1 MPTRTTDDDH
11 STDDPDSSPE
21 GRTVR
26 VLLVEDAVDVAEVT
40 AEYLE
45 RAAGELS
52 VAVAGDA
59 RTGLDRLEDERF
71 DCVVSDHDMPGMD
84 GLEFLGVVRERRPE
98 LPFVLLTGKG
108 SEDLASKAISAGVT
122 DYVQKR
128 SGADH
133 YELLAQRLRSAVAKR
148 RAEREVSAL
157 DRINRTIRQTT
168 QQVLEADSRAE
179 IERTVCETLADDDPY
194 RFAWIGTV
202 EDDRVEPSTWAGD
215 DGDDLPDGTIPTGG
229 GSTERGP
236 TARAARTGEAQAVQ
250 NLGDTT
256 DVEARRESADDR
268 SYAASASVP
277 LEFEG
282 TGYGLLNV
290 YTGRPNAFD
299 DRELDVLTELGETI
313 AHGIHRAALTE
324 RLERQ
329 YETLFEESP
338 MMAVTT
344 RMTPDGPVIETC
356 NRRFLQ
362 RLGFDRSTVVGQP
375 LERFY
380 SADSAQKLLDDGGYE
395 RALDDDFTREQRT
408 LLTADGESVETLLR
422 AVPRE
427 AETGDSAGTFAL
439 YVDISERK
447 RLERENERLDKFVSV
462 VSHDLR
468 NPLMVIEGHAELVR
482 KQHGNDD
489 AEAILEATDRMEEL
503 LEDLLTL
510 ARQGEAVRETDS
522 LLLGKL
528 ARNCWGNVD
537 TGGASLEVTDEL
549 FVEAEASRLQQL
561 LENLI
566 ANAVEH
572 GSTSPDSQ
580 ARQDAVDHG
589 STSPGS
595 QAHQD
600 AVDHGADSSDDAAA
614 GDGLTIRVGALE
626 EGFYVADDG
635 AGIPADER
643 DLIFETGYSTDD
655 ESTGFGLSIVAEI
668 AEAHAWAVEATE
680 SEDGGARFEF
690 HGVETTRVED

>member
-1 MPTRTTDDDH
+1 MPTRTSEDDH

-45 RAAGELS
+45 RAAEELS

-59 RTGLDRLEDERF
+59 RTGLNRLEDERF
-71 DCVVSDHDMPGMD
+71 DCVVSDHEMPGMD

-133 YELLAQRLRSAVAKR
+133 YDILAQRLQSAVDKR

-168 QQVLEADSRAE
+168 QQVLEGDSRAE

-194 RFAWIGTV
+194 QFAWIGTV

-215 DGDDLPDGTIPTGG
+215 DVDDFGTIPTGG
-229 GSTERGP
+229 GRTERGP
-236 TARAARTGEAQAVQ
+236 PARAARTGEPQAVQ
-250 NLGDTT
+250 NLVDAT

-268 SYAASASVP
+268 THAASASVP
-277 LEFEG
+277 MEFEG
-282 TGYGLLNV
+282 TPYGLLNV
-290 YTGRPNAFD
+290 YTDRLNGFD
-299 DRELDVLTELGETI
+299 DRELDVLTELGETV

-338 MMAVTT
+338 IMAVTT
-344 RMTPDGPVIETC
+344 RMTPDGPVVEEC
-356 NRRFLQ
+356 NRRFLR

-380 SADSAQKLLDDGGYE
+380 TADSAQKLLDEGGYE

-427 AETGDSAGTFAL
+427 AETEDAAGTFAL

-468 NPLMVIEGHAELVR
+468 NPLMVIEGHAELI
-482 KQHGNDD
+482 KTQHGNED

-510 ARQGEAVRETDS
+510 ARQGEAVRETDG
-522 LLLGKL
+522 LLLGKI

-549 FVEAEASRLQQL
+549 FVEADASRLQQL

-580 ARQDAVDHG
+580 ARQDAVEHG

-600 AVDHGADSSDDAAA
+600 AVDHGVDSSDDAAA

-643 DLIFETGYSTDD
+643 DLIFETGYSTDA

-680 SEDGGARFEF
+680 SDDGGARFEF
-690 HGVETTRVED
+690 HGVETTRVDG

>member
-1 MPTRTTDDDH
+1 MPTRTTEDDH

-26 VLLVEDAVDVAEVT
+26 VLLVEDAVDLAEVT

-45 RAAGELS
+45 RAAEEFS

-59 RTGLDRLEDERF
+59 RTGLDRLEEERF
-71 DCVVSDHDMPGMD
+71 DCVVSDHEMPGMD

-133 YELLAQRLRSAVAKR
+133 YELLAQRLQSAVGKR

-168 QQVLEADSRAE
+168 KQVLEGDSRAE
-179 IERTVCETLADDDPY
+179 IERTVCETLADDEPY
-194 RFAWIGTV
+194 EFAWIGTV
-202 EDDRVEPSTWAGD
+202 EDDRAEPSTWAGD
-215 DGDDLPDGTIPTGG
+215 VAEDVEDGTIPTGG
-229 GSTERGP
+229 ARTERGP
-236 TARAARTGEAQAVQ
+236 PARAARTGEPQAVQ
-250 NLGDTT
+250 NLGDAT
-256 DVEARRESADDR
+256 DVEARRESADER
-268 SYAASASVP
+268 GFAASASVP

-282 TGYGLLNV
+282 TRYGLLTV
-290 YTGRPNAFD
+290 YTDRQNAFD
-299 DRELDVLTELGETI
+299 DRELDVLAELGETV

-344 RMTPDGPVIETC
+344 RMTPDGPVVETC
-356 NRRFLQ
+356 NRRFLR
-362 RLGFDRSTVVGQP
+362 RLGYERSTVVGQP

-380 SADSAQKLLDDGGYE
+380 SADSARKLLDEDGYE

-427 AETGDSAGTFAL
+427 AETDDAAGTFAL

-447 RLERENERLDKFVSV
+447 RLERENERLDKFASV

-468 NPLMVIEGHAELVR
+468 NPLMVIEGHAELVK
-482 KQHGNDD
+482 KQHGNED

-503 LEDLLTL
+503 IEDLLTL

-522 LLLGKL
+522 LFLGKL

-537 TGGASLEVTDEL
+537 TGGASLDVTDDL
-549 FVEAEASRLQQL
+549 FVEADASRLQQL
-561 LENLI
+561 LENLF
-566 ANAVEH
+566 AN
-572 GSTSPDSQ
+572 
-580 ARQDAVDHG
+580 AVDHG

-600 AVDHGADSSDDAAA
+600 AVDHGLDSSDDAAA
-614 GDGLTIRVGALE
+614 GDGLTIRVGAHE

-635 AGIPADER
+635 AGIPSGER
-643 DLIFETGYSTDD
+643 DRIFETGYSTAD
-655 ESTGFGLSIVAEI
+655 ENTGFGLSIVAEI
-668 AEAHAWAVEATE
+668 AEAHGWAVEATE
-680 SEDGGARFEF
+680 SDDGGARFEF
-690 HGVETTRVED
+690 HGVETTRVDG